1 MSEAIAE
8 HAAAH
13 SADNAESDDSAYIL
27 RSRAEIVHVLRD
39 LVRTRALT
47 TVHLSGGAQGT
58 LVTPLL
64 AVDDAA
70 GAIIFDGSGNQA
82 LNQSVLAAASLRFV
96 SAQDKV
102 KIRFSTAPART
113 VAWRGDRAFAAP
125 IPAELLRLQRREFYR
140 VLAPVSRA
148 VQCVVPVGTDDQY
161 RYVETRVYDIGLGGV
176 AIIAQ
181 PGQIPVATGTRY
193 DNCRIV
199 FPEAGNVTVT
209 LEVRSTIEMKMLN
222 GKAALRIGCQFVRP
236 SAAISSLIQ
245 RYTMRMERDRKR
257 RE

>member
-1 MSEAIAE
+1 MSEAIAD
-8 HAAAH
+8 HAAAVPT
-13 SADNAESDDSAYIL
+13 DDAETDESAYIL

-47 TVHLSGGAQGT
+47 TVRMSGTQGT
-58 LVTPLL
+58 LVTPLI
-64 AVDDAA
+64 AVDDDADT
-70 GAIIFDGSGNQA
+70 IVFDGSGNAA
-82 LNQSVLAAASLRFV
+82 LNAAVVRAASLRFV

-102 KIRFSTAPART
+102 KIRFSTAPARP
-113 VAWRGDRAFAAP
+113 VAWGGDQAFAAP

-140 VLAPVSRA
+140 VVAPVSRA
-148 VQCVVPVGTDDQY
+148 VQCIVPLSSDNHY

-181 PGQIPVATGTRY
+181 PGQIPAEPGTRY

-199 FPEAGNVTVT
+199 LPDAGNVVVT
-209 LEVRSTIEMKMLN
+209 LEVRSTIEMKLIN
-222 GKAALRIGCQFVRP
+222 GKAAVRIGCQFVRP
-236 SAAISSLIQ
+236 SAATSSLIQ
-245 RYTMRMERDRKR
+245 RYTMRIERDRKR